1 MLPLVSSTATWPVL
15 LHFFKLF
22 GVFVLLK
29 CLFRGRGSALWC
41 PLCTPQQRY
50 VAKQLVKEVSWVF
63 VVPQEALHVL
73 GQP

>member
-1 MLPLVSSTATWPVL
+1 MLLLIASPATWPEQ

-22 GVFVLLK
+22 GVFILLK
-29 CLFRGRGSALWC
+29 CSFRGRGSALWC

-50 VAKQLVKEVSWVF
+50 VAKQLIEEVSWAF
-63 VVPQEALHVL
+63 VMPQEALHVP